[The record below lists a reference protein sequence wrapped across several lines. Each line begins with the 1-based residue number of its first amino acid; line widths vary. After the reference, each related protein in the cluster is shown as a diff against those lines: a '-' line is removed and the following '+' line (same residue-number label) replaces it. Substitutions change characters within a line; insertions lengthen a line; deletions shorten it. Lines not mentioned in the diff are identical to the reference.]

1 MNIVTLNFSEWVT
14 HCLICVDI
22 SMNYLNCISQ
32 ELQSCESFSEC
43 DWYLMVDVK
52 INKYSEG
59 QGVICFVCALVPGA
73 SQFLEQISTRV
84 LEKLRCC
91 NLSAA
96 RKPFYCYSLCSRLL
110 WCCGAV
116 VGNTSPRYR
125 YVGHQHQHHRNSRD
139 VKLIFNFYNLE
150 YSGYFIL
157 ISCVSIFGLRHGS
170 KLKCSR

>member
-1 MNIVTLNFSEWVT
+1 
-14 HCLICVDI
+14 
-22 SMNYLNCISQ
+22 MNYLNCISQ

-96 RKPFYCYSLCSRLL
+96 RKPFYCYPLCSRLL

-116 VGNTSPRYR
+116 ALWCCCRKYQPQVPLCWTPTPTPPQQQRWS
-125 YVGHQHQHHRNSRD
+125 
-139 VKLIFNFYNLE
+139 LF
-150 YSGYFIL
+150 
-157 ISCVSIFGLRHGS
+157 SIFTIWNIRVISSWYLVYLFSADAMGANWNVIEDNMS
-170 KLKCSR
+170 MME

>member
-96 RKPFYCYSLCSRLL
+96 RKPFYCYPLCSRLL
-110 WCCGAV
+110 WCCGCCGAV

-125 YVGHQHQHHRNSRD
+125 YVGHQHQHHRNSRGEAYFQF
-139 VKLIFNFYNLE
+139 LQ
-150 YSGYFIL
+150 SG
-157 ISCVSIFGLRHGS
+157 IFGLFHLDILCIYFR
-170 KLKCSR
+170 LTPWEQIEM